1 MLIEG
6 YDDGPLAAGESL
18 LTRPGFWSNYL
29 LEICAGGTGVGRPS
43 PEWFGDDG
51 ADTEALSETLM
62 DPDWWPV
69 FRVPAAK
76 GPGIVVVYRNLV
88 GDYGT
93 DYLLVPE
100 GQGGVQQIA
109 GWEGEPSG
117 NGLPWPDL
125 VKIAD
130 HPAPGAAGV
139 DDCAARLLLT
149 LPLLGDPDV
158 SEGASERV
166 STSLI
171 AVGAPQ
177 DTASS
182 TADYL
187 LTRLTNRS
195 WHDPAW
201 ASPLSGGV

>member
-6 YDDGPLAAGESL
+6 YGEGPLAAGEPL

-29 LEICAGGTGVGRPS
+29 LEICAGGIGAAQPA

-51 ADTEALSETLM
+51 ADTEALSETIT
-62 DPDWWPV
+62 DPAWWPV
-69 FRVPAAK
+69 FRVPASV

-100 GQGGVQQIA
+100 GRSGVQRLA
-109 GWEGEPSG
+109 GWEGELSG
-117 NGLPWPDL
+117 TGLAWQDL
-125 VKIAD
+125 ARIAD
-130 HPAPGAAGV
+130 NPTPRAAGV
-139 DDCAARLLLT
+139 SDSAARLLLI
-149 LPLLGDPDV
+149 LPLLDAQDV
-158 SEGASERV
+158 PKGASERI
-166 STSLI
+166 SAALI

-187 LTRLTNRS
+187 LGRLTNRS
-195 WHDPAW
+195 WHDPTW
-201 ASPLSGGV
+201 DSPLST